1 MHVIN
6 FMQKSNGSIQT
17 KIEKM
22 IDICTLAFFRNM
34 AQNLILL
41 KMLFYE
47 ART

>member
-17 KIEKM
+17 KIEM